1 MKKFIVAIIA
11 ILYLGSITGAP
22 VHLHYCMGKIA
33 DWSFGHAEKSGECG
47 NCGMEKSTSADNG
60 CCKDEHKFIKGS
72 IDQKLVEGIHLML
85 VSAVPVSPHHVVL
98 PVPATRDIVE
108 ILPHS
113 NAPPRSSKVNIYI
126 LDRTFLI

>member
-1 MKKFIVAIIA
+1 MKKFIVAILA

-33 DWSFGHAEKSGECG
+33 DWSLGHAEKSGECS
-47 NCGMEKSTSADNG
+47 NCGMEKSTSSDNG

-72 IDQKLVEGIHLML
+72 IDQKLVESVQLML
-85 VSAVPVSPHHVVL
+85 VTAVPVNPIYVVL
-98 PVPATRDIVE
+98 QAPATSNEVE

-113 NAPPRSSKVNIYI
+113 NAPPRSSKVDIYI
-126 LDRTFLI
+126 LDNTFLI